1 MKKFIM
7 LLMGVFLATSLVGCS
22 CGKKE
27 FTVTFDS
34 NGGSSVASQVVEK
47 DDTAV
52 KPTDPTRDGFIF
64 DEWLLNG
71 EPFDFTTPITADIT
85 LEASWVD
92 STTAEVYKVTFNV
105 DGEITTIDVL
115 SGNQAT
121 KPANPTKEGY
131 TFLGWYL
138 DDEAFDFTT
147 PITSDITLV
156 ARFSENEEQPDEPA
170 VKKYTVTFD
179 SNGGSKVASKT
190 VNEGSTVSKPA
201 NPTRSGYTFV
211 GWQLNGKDYNFST
224 KVTSNITLVAK
235 WEKNPAV
242 KKYTVTFDSNG
253 GSKVASKTVNEG
265 STVSKPA
272 NPTRSGYTFVGWQ
285 LNGKDY
291 NFSTKVTSNITLVAK
306 WEKNPSIYTMTYT
319 PYDAFS
325 PFGII
330 QIYEDGKVI
339 AFDVLLN
346 SEEDTVAEYS
356 SKANGANNANEYIYS
371 QVAKVKLTDGTIV
384 NITK

>member
-156 ARFSENEEQPDEPA
+156 ARFSENEEQPDEPE

-190 VNEGSTVSKPA
+190 VNEGSTVSKPS
-201 NPTRSGYTFV
+201 NPT
-211 GWQLNGKDYNFST
+211 
-224 KVTSNITLVAK
+224 
-235 WEKNPAV
+235 
-242 KKYTVTFDSNG
+242 KK
-253 GSKVASKTVNEG
+253 
-265 STVSKPA
+265 
-272 NPTRSGYTFVGWQ
+272 GYTFVGWQ

-356 SKANGANNANEYIYS
+356 SKANGANNANEYTYS